1 MQMIEEEIKDSDCRH
16 IRRVYCVRPENQLRS
31 VVGPGNTPFINK
43 ECVGE
48 RDTTTDCL
56 LRTGEMERDA
66 VADLCSLI
74 KME

>member
-1 MQMIEEEIKDSDCRH
+1 MQMIEEEIQDSECR
-16 IRRVYCVRPENQLRS
+16 RFRGVYCVRPENQLRS
-31 VVGPGNTPFINK
+31 VVGPENTPFINK

-48 RDTTTDCL
+48 RNPTTDCL
-56 LRTGEMERDA
+56 LQTGDMERDA